1 MLRAYF
7 QRPPVVLELALLAA
21 LLSAA
26 IIVLMAIGSAQ
37 VLSNEGSEALPMVYL
52 ILAAVSV
59 PLASGISAALCRWS
73 VAQISAVSALASAV
87 LALALRAGLG
97 LGIPGAALAVC
108 IAAYALEIVF
118 DSLFWLSASEHLP
131 TLELK
136 RHTPFL
142 AGAFGLGGILA
153 GFLATAFC
161 AVFAG
166 EDLLLLD
173 AAFFALCFVQ
183 YRRLKRFL
191 AEPAAGEE
199 EAEPGIVQSL
209 KATIGVVRTFPVTAA
224 LAASVLLMSALFCL
238 EDYLA
243 MTTFQQHFTDP
254 DALSGFMAML
264 FAAHQGVE
272 LLVLTGCGRLILE
285 SAGPVGRNMVFPIT
299 TLAGLGALLGFGNL
313 AAAVCVHANVIALSN
328 AVFEPVKTLNFAA
341 LPYRV
346 LAQVRM
352 LVDGLV
358 YPLGIAASALG
369 LLWLQSSTSPSF
381 ILTVAMATGVLF
393 AATSALVGA
402 QFLPSLLRSLRLRAI
417 SPSEYARAGS
427 GRVFSAGDIRR
438 LLNHPDATARG
449 FGIDLA
455 QRLAPEL
462 LVSPAFGEAGGRDQL
477 RPCAGTSVPLDE
489 VPVALRDDD
498 FAAIGEPLL
507 PSPCRRSRPA
517 RTRRGDTGVLPAAT
531 AGEAPAPT
539 RLSELGRALEHA
551 SLSTRRAAAGV
562 LAQLGD
568 AALPIAEAYL
578 QSDRAEVAEAAI
590 QALGAMKTRRA
601 QQLLRNHLR
610 PLFRRA
616 RTNLEALKA
625 LQRITAVSDEHRRAM
640 ALWLVDSNRAI
651 TRRALLVKAA
661 LGNPRDIKLL
671 DSLTRAR
678 EARTRSDAI
687 EALVNLP
694 TKRFIQPLVP
704 VLEAG
709 ADPCGT
715 DDGAERRGGP
725 DSAAVRLRNAATDD
739 PWARLLV
746 TRLID
751 SEQGDSDAMT
761 DEAMLD
767 LVLFLKTSSL
777 FRAIPLED
785 IARVIRLAEPVA
797 PGEGDWITRAGD
809 PLHHIYIVRSGTV
822 EVRLD
827 DAVVETLGRA
837 DCFGE
842 GAVFGEER
850 HAASFRAG
858 TPLLLLRFPASII
871 ADLVAENPEALGL
884 IALDLSMRL
893 NRLRGQLAAA
903 SGPDRQRGTSQLPR
917 SLARLPETC
926 AGLTLSPKSP
936 DRSRSARLDPYGL
949 APAGP

>member
-37 VLSNEGSEALPMVYL
+37 VLSDAGSEALPMVYL

-73 VAQISAVSALASAV
+73 VAGISTASALASAV
-87 LALALRAGLG
+87 LALALRAALG
-97 LGIPGAALAVC
+97 LSVPGAALAVC
-108 IAAYALEIVF
+108 VAAYALEIIF

-142 AGAFGLGGILA
+142 AGAFGLGGIVA

-161 AVFAG
+161 TVFAG

-173 AAFFALCFVQ
+173 AAFFAACVIQ
-183 YRRLKRFL
+183 YRRLSHFRSVPE
-191 AEPAAGEE
+191 AIEGG
-199 EAEPGIVQSL
+199 EAEPGIVEAL
-209 KATIGVVRTFPVTAA
+209 KATVGVVRTFPVTAA

-238 EDYLA
+238 QDYLA
-243 MTTFQQHFTDP
+243 MTAFQQQFPDP

-264 FAAHQGVE
+264 YAAHQGVE
-272 LLVLTGCGRLILE
+272 LLVLAGCGRLILE
-285 SAGPVGRNMVFPIT
+285 WAGPVGRNMVFPAT
-299 TLAGLGALLGFGNL
+299 TLAGLAALLGFGNL
-313 AAAVCVHANVIALSN
+313 AAAVFVHANVIALSN

-358 YPLGIAASALG
+358 YPLGIAVSAG
-369 LLWLQSSTSPSF
+369 ALLWLQQATSPSV
-381 ILTVAMATGVLF
+381 ILGVAIVVGLLF
-393 AATSALVGA
+393 AGVSTLVGSL
-402 QFLPSLLRSLRLRAI
+402 FLPSLLRSLRLRAI
-417 SPSEYARAGS
+417 SPTEYARAGS
-427 GRVFSAGDIRR
+427 GRMFSAGDIRR
-438 LLNHPDATARG
+438 LINHPDATARG

-462 LVSPAFGEAGGRDQL
+462 LPAADASGQAPSPAAAGVATL
-477 RPCAGTSVPLDE
+477 PPEIT
-489 VPVALRDDD
+489 VALREED
-498 FAAIGEPLL
+498 FAAVGESGVPIV
-507 PSPCRRSRPA
+507 PGRRRRSA
-517 RTRRGDTGVLPAAT
+517 RTRQGDADASAAT
-531 AGEAPAPT
+531 VGHDPTPA
-539 RLSELGRALEHA
+539 RLSDLGRALEHS
-551 SLSTRRAAAGV
+551 SLATRRAAAGI
-562 LAQLGD
+562 LGRLGD

-578 QSDRAEVAEAAI
+578 LSERPEVAEAAI
-590 QALGAMKTRRA
+590 QALGGMKTRRA

-610 PLFRRA
+610 PLYRRA
-616 RTNLEALKA
+616 RANLKALKA
-625 LQRITAVSDEHRRAM
+625 LERIPDVSDEHRRAM
-640 ALWLVDSNRAI
+640 AIWLVDSNRAI
-651 TRRALLVKAA
+651 TRRALAVKSA

-671 DSLTRAR
+671 DALTRAR
-678 EARTRSDAI
+678 EPRTRSGAI

-709 ADPCGT
+709 ADP
-715 DDGAERRGGP
+715 GGC
-725 DSAAVRLRNAATDD
+725 SATAGGGSAGAAVSLRDAVTDD

-751 SEQGDSDAMT
+751 SEQGDDDAMA

-767 LVLFLKTSSL
+767 LVLFLKTTSL

-785 IARVIRLAEPVA
+785 VARVVRLAEPLA
-797 PGEGDWITRAGD
+797 PGEGDWIAQAD
-809 PLHHIYIVRSGTV
+809 DALHHIYVVRSGTV

-827 DAVVETLGRA
+827 GATVETLGRA
-837 DCFGE
+837 ASFGE

-858 TPLLLLRFPASII
+858 SPVLLLRFPASMI

-884 IALDLSMRL
+884 IALDLSARL

-903 SGPDRQRGTSQLPR
+903 SGSATARGTSELPH
-917 SLARLPETC
+917 A
-926 AGLTLSPKSP
+926 
-936 DRSRSARLDPYGL
+936 SARLLEGSARPALSHKPSDQGRPSRLDAYGL
-949 APAGP
+949 APAAP

>member
-1 MLRAYF
+1 
-7 QRPPVVLELALLAA
+7 LLAA

-37 VLSNEGSEALPMVYL
+37 VLSDEGSEALPLVYL
-52 ILAAVSV
+52 ILAAVSI

-73 VAQISAVSALASAV
+73 VAHISAVCALASAG

-97 LGIPGAALAVC
+97 LDLPGAALAVC

-131 TLELK
+131 TLALK

-142 AGAFGLGGILA
+142 AGAFGMGGILA

-161 AVFAG
+161 AVFPG

-183 YRRLKRFL
+183 YRRLNRFL

-199 EAEPGIVQSL
+199 DAEPGIVQSL

-238 EDYLA
+238 QDYLA
-243 MTTFQQHFTDP
+243 MTTFQQQFPDP

-285 SAGPVGRNMVFPIT
+285 SAGPIGRNMVFPVT
-299 TLAGLGALLGFGNL
+299 TLAGLAALLGFGNI

-358 YPLGIAASALG
+358 YPLGIAVSALG
-369 LLWLQSSTSPSF
+369 LLWLQQAAGPSV
-381 ILTVAMATGVLF
+381 ILAVAIATGVLF

-438 LLNHPDATARG
+438 LLNHPDAAARG
-449 FGIDLA
+449 FGVDLA

-462 LVSPAFGEAGGRDQL
+462 LAGAAVGETGGGDHARPA
-477 RPCAGTSVPLDE
+477 AGTSVPLAE
-489 VPVALRDDD
+489 VPVALRKDD
-498 FAAIGEPLL
+498 FAAVGEPPL
-507 PSPCRRSRPA
+507 PPPLRRARPA
-517 RTRRGDTGVLPAAT
+517 RTRREDAGLLPAAA
-531 AGEAPAPT
+531 AGGDPAPT
-539 RLSELGRALEHA
+539 RLSELGRALEHT

-578 QSDRAEVAEAAI
+578 QSERAEVAEAAI
-590 QALGAMKTRRA
+590 QALGGMKTRRA

-616 RTNLEALKA
+616 RVNLEALKA
-625 LQRITAVSDEHRRAM
+625 LQRIADVSDEHRRAM

-651 TRRALLVKAA
+651 TRRALLVKSA

-678 EARTRSDAI
+678 EPRTRSDAI

-709 ADPCGT
+709 TDPCGT
-715 DDGAERRGGP
+715 NDGAEPRGGAA
-725 DSAAVRLRNAATDD
+725 SAAARLRNAATDD

-751 SEQGDSDAMT
+751 TEHGDSDAMT
-761 DEAMLD
+761 DDAMLD

-785 IARVIRLAEPVA
+785 IARVTRLGEPVA
-797 PGEGDWITRAGD
+797 PGEGDWIARSGD
-809 PLHHIYIVRSGTV
+809 PLHHIFIVRSGTI

-837 DCFGE
+837 ACFGE
-842 GAVFGEER
+842 GAVFGEDR

-858 TPLLLLRFPASII
+858 TPVLLLRFPASII

-884 IALDLSMRL
+884 IAFDLSKRL

-903 SGPDRQRGTSQLPR
+903 TASDMRSGPGPLPR
-917 SLARLPETC
+917 SLSRLPEGC
-926 AGLTLSPKSP
+926 VGRALSSKLP
-936 DRSRSARLDPYGL
+936 DRSRGARVDPYGL